1 MHDLVLWTWVMGGTP
16 LVLALIWRALEW
28 SFDTI
33 CAGTIG
39 RRPPLESV
47 RRAILGCGGRM
58 RELEM
63 FNT

>member
-39 RRPPLESV
+39 RRS
-47 RRAILGCGGRM
+47 AA
-58 RELEM
+58 RERPASDTGLWW
-63 FNT
+63 THA